1 MEIKIIPE
9 QDYTDTVFC
18 YQPNFISKAEINKL
32 KQWIDSMT
40 DFKYSSNYLQT
51 GYSRLQKWYQVDQKY
66 FCNQWKNKP
75 STWESFQYEP
85 ILYELQTKI
94 QQRVNEIIRNLYET
108 NNLEIQIPKINSCLI
123 NKYRDGNDYIKPH
136 RDTELSFGSEPT
148 IIGLSIGCPRDILFK
163 RVKYEEISK
172 PLYKLDKLNQNLN
185 FQQKLESGSL
195 FIMGGSSQRFFSH
208 EIPKSSDIN
217 SIDSSEMESRCRYSL
232 TFREFIS

>member
-18 YQPNFISKAEINKL
+18 YQPNFISRIEINKL

-85 ILYELQTKI
+85 ILYELQTGPVYNFSLI
-94 QQRVNEIIRNLYET
+94 FIIL
-108 NNLEIQIPKINSCLI
+108 IPVSLSKF
-123 NKYRDGNDYIKPH
+123 IK
-136 RDTELSFGSEPT
+136 DL
-148 IIGLSIGCPRDILFK
+148 
-163 RVKYEEISK
+163 
-172 PLYKLDKLNQNLN
+172 
-185 FQQKLESGSL
+185 
-195 FIMGGSSQRFFSH
+195 
-208 EIPKSSDIN
+208 
-217 SIDSSEMESRCRYSL
+217 
-232 TFREFIS
+232 